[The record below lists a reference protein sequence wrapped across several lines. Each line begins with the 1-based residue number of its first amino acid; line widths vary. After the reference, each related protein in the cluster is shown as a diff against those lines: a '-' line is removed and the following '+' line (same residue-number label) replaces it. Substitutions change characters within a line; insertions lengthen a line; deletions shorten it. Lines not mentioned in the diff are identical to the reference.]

1 MKDVVRID
9 NAVPLMVLEYMRM
22 RLQNEERWSFSYP
35 KGAAFE
41 KKHPKLT
48 IYDGSDI
55 PEAKLLEGMSHI
67 ILLSIYNSMVQ
78 QNMNLFHPSML
89 WCGASIKDKHREDN
103 IHTDHEDDIPDDI
116 RVVKLLGLLHG
127 EWPEENGGHFEWGG
141 KNHTMTPGTFL
152 CFDPLVHHRATDI
165 LVNTKR
171 IALDYTVR
179 STEPPTD
186 RSRKT

>member
-141 KNHTMTPGTFL
+141 KIHTMTPVTFL
-152 CFDPLVHHRATDI
+152 SFDPLVHHRATDI
-165 LVNTKR
+165 VVDTKR

>member
-78 QNMNLFHPSML
+78 QNMNLFQPSML
-89 WCGASIKDKHREDN
+89 WC
-103 IHTDHEDDIPDDI
+103 
-116 RVVKLLGLLHG
+116 
-127 EWPEENGGHFEWGG
+127 
-141 KNHTMTPGTFL
+141 
-152 CFDPLVHHRATDI
+152 
-165 LVNTKR
+165 
-171 IALDYTVR
+171 
-179 STEPPTD
+179 
-186 RSRKT
+186 